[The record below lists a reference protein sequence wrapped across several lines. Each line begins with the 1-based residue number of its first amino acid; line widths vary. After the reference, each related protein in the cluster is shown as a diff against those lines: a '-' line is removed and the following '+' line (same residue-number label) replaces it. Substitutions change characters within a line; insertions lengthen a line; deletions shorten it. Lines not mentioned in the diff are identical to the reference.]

1 MKKTL
6 LLISSII
13 VIFISCKKNSFITS
27 PDAAINFSMDTLSF
41 DTVFT
46 STGSVT
52 QSVKIINANNQKINL
67 SEVKLMGG
75 SNSPFKINING
86 ASVSD
91 ASNIE
96 IDADDSIY
104 VFVSVY
110 VNPTSANLAF
120 ILQDSIMVA
129 YNGNTRFIQL
139 QAYGQNAHFLL
150 SRQIMGNT
158 TWVNDLPYVILGG
171 LAVDSGSTLTI
182 QSGCRIYSHANAPI
196 IVDGTLIVQGQKYDS
211 TRVYFQSDRLDQPY
225 ASYPAGWPGIY
236 FAPSSKDNVFEFG
249 VVNNAYQA
257 IVVLGPSLDANPKLV
272 LDECIINN
280 SYDAGLLAQQSSIQA
295 RNCLITNCGANVEL
309 TYGGTYAFSYCT
321 VASYSNE
328 FMSHTNPVLTIN
340 NVSSDGTNATYS
352 LSASFDNCIFWGDG
366 SLPDEVSVSKQQTSS
381 AFGVNFNYCLW
392 LEKDNP
398 SNVTATNMLATD
410 PMFDSVNNLS
420 LFYDFHLK
428 ASSPAIGAG
437 TISGAP
443 PFDLDGNPRVVG
455 GLTDLGCFQKQ

>member
-129 YNGNTRFIQL
+129 YN
-139 QAYGQNAHFLL
+139 
-150 SRQIMGNT
+150 
-158 TWVNDLPYVILGG
+158 
-171 LAVDSGSTLTI
+171 
-182 QSGCRIYSHANAPI
+182 
-196 IVDGTLIVQGQKYDS
+196 
-211 TRVYFQSDRLDQPY
+211 
-225 ASYPAGWPGIY
+225 
-236 FAPSSKDNVFEFG
+236 
-249 VVNNAYQA
+249 
-257 IVVLGPSLDANPKLV
+257 
-272 LDECIINN
+272 
-280 SYDAGLLAQQSSIQA
+280 
-295 RNCLITNCGANVEL
+295 
-309 TYGGTYAFSYCT
+309 
-321 VASYSNE
+321 
-328 FMSHTNPVLTIN
+328 
-340 NVSSDGTNATYS
+340 
-352 LSASFDNCIFWGDG
+352 
-366 SLPDEVSVSKQQTSS
+366 
-381 AFGVNFNYCLW
+381 
-392 LEKDNP
+392 
-398 SNVTATNMLATD
+398 
-410 PMFDSVNNLS
+410 
-420 LFYDFHLK
+420 
-428 ASSPAIGAG
+428 
-437 TISGAP
+437 
-443 PFDLDGNPRVVG
+443 
-455 GLTDLGCFQKQ
+455 